1 MKNLV
6 ILGSHPRTRSDVDFN
21 DPNLEI
27 WAFNEVLVHE
37 GFCKRADAIFQMHPK
52 AVWNNP
58 LNSSD
63 LEAADWLKGKKGQTP
78 VIWMLEQYP
87 EVPMARKYP
96 FDEIRET
103 ILPNFHL
110 DSAKNRKDFY
120 GSSVAY
126 STALGIYLGYKK
138 IDWYGIEL
146 EQNAEYTFQVPS
158 AMFWAGIAIGRGI
171 DFTAHS
177 YLFDKPLYG
186 LESFVTID
194 KKCFEDNIK
203 GLDPLCD
210 AAQKKYEE
218 AKALANEWFEKFEN
232 LQSAGDE
239 FERLVLEQSKRAQ
252 EYGMLDG
259 ARQENQRYLHRAI
272 AMENASG
279 AYVFSRHEFER
290 DANAIMK
297 ERENTVLQ
305 WSQVGGVC
313 KALLNQIKPKYDS
326 QRRKLLKELRQNVD
340 EYIRLSTIVGLFTGG
355 SQTDYELRE
364 KIPLA

>member
-6 ILGSHPRTRSDVDFN
+6 ILGSHPRTRSDVNFD

-63 LEAADWLKGKKGQTP
+63 LKAADWLKSGKTP
-78 VIWMLEQYP
+78 IIWMLEQYP
-87 EVPMARKYP
+87 EVPMSKKYP

-103 ILPNFHL
+103 LLPTWTL

-146 EQNAEYTFQVPS
+146 EQEAEYRYQVPS
-158 AMFWAGIAIGRGI
+158 ACFWAGVAIGRGV
-171 DFTAHS
+171 DFTAHT
-177 YLFDKPLYG
+177 YMFDKPLYG
-186 LESFVTID
+186 IESFVTID
-194 KKCFEDNIK
+194 KKCFQDNIDALK
-203 GLDPLCD
+203 PQCD
-210 AAQKKYEE
+210 VAQKEYEDSKTTAIAAFDKYRTID
-218 AKALANEWFEKFEN
+218 
-232 LQSAGDE
+232 SVRDDV
-239 FERLVLEQSKRAQ
+239 ERLALEQSKKAQ
-252 EYGMLDG
+252 AFGMLDG
-259 ARQENQRYLHRAI
+259 ARQENERYLHRAM

-290 DANAIMK
+290 DSNAILK
-297 ERENTVLQ
+297 KREETVLE
-305 WSQVGGVC
+305 WSQCGGVC
-313 KALLNQIKPKYDS
+313 KSLLTQIGPKYDS
-326 QRRKLLKELRQNVD
+326 NRRKLIKQLRAAID
-340 EYIRLSTIVGLFTGG
+340 EYIRLSTIVGMFSGG
-355 SQTDYELRE
+355 AQTDRDLRE
-364 KIPLA
+364 KIPM